1 MMADLTEEQVRT
13 LGKAAGLDIADKD
26 LAEVS
31 YSLNA
36 LLEALDEIEV
46 PGLENVEP
54 LSVRPP
60 GDLKELPS

>member
-1 MMADLTEEQVRT
+1 MADLTEEQIKA
-13 LGKAAGLDIADKD
+13 LGVAAGVDIPEKD

-36 LLEALDEIEV
+36 LLEALEEIEV
-46 PGLENVEP
+46 PGLEDVEP

-60 GDLKELPS
+60 RDLTDLPG

>member
-1 MMADLTEEQVRT
+1 MADLTEEQIKA
-13 LGKAAGLDIADKD
+13 LGVAAGVDIPEKD

-36 LLEALDEIEV
+36 LLEALDEIQV
-46 PGLENVEP
+46 PGLEDVEP

-60 GDLKELPS
+60 KDLTELPG

>member
-1 MMADLTEEQVRT
+1 MADLTEEQIRA
-13 LGKAAGLDIADKD
+13 LGIAAGVDIPEND

-36 LLEALDEIEV
+36 LLEALDEIHV
-46 PGLENVEP
+46 PGLEDVEP

-60 GDLKELPS
+60 KDLTELPG

>member
-1 MMADLTEEQVRT
+1 MADLTEEQIKA
-13 LGKAAGLDIADKD
+13 LGVAAGVDIPDKD

-46 PGLENVEP
+46 PGLEDVEP

-60 GDLKELPS
+60 RDLTELPG

>member
-1 MMADLTEEQVRT
+1 MADLTEEQIKA
-13 LGKAAGLDIADKD
+13 LGIAAGVDIPEKD

-46 PGLENVEP
+46 PGLEDVEP

-60 GDLKELPS
+60 RDLTELPG

>member
-1 MMADLTEEQVRT
+1 MADLTEEQIRA
-13 LGKAAGLDIADKD
+13 LGVAAGVDIPEKD

-36 LLEALDEIEV
+36 LLEALDEIQV
-46 PGLENVEP
+46 PGLEDVEP

-60 GDLKELPS
+60 RDLMELPG

>member
-1 MMADLTEEQVRT
+1 MADLTEEQVKA
-13 LGKAAGLDIADKD
+13 LGVAAGVDIPEKD

-46 PGLENVEP
+46 PGLEQVEP

-60 GDLKELPS
+60 RDLMELPG

>member
-1 MMADLTEEQVRT
+1 MADLTEEQIRA
-13 LGKAAGLDIADKD
+13 LGVAAGVDIPEKD

-46 PGLENVEP
+46 PGLEDIEP

-60 GDLKELPS
+60 RDLRELPG

>member
-1 MMADLTEEQVRT
+1 MADLTEEQVKA
-13 LGKAAGLDIADKD
+13 LGVAAGVDIPEKD

-46 PGLENVEP
+46 PGLEQVEP

-60 GDLKELPS
+60 RDLTELPG

>member
-1 MMADLTEEQVRT
+1 MADLTEEQIKA
-13 LGKAAGLDIADKD
+13 LGVAAGVDIPEKD

-46 PGLENVEP
+46 PGLEDVEP

-60 GDLKELPS
+60 RDLTELPG